1 MHGDKGHVTR
11 LCRRAA
17 VTYEY
22 MLCYVQVGRGPTVI
36 GQPSRLMCVRL
47 SLQRGWSRL
56 PSLSPASAPK
66 AGVWDTSR
74 PCVTHIH
81 TNTQTHCAFLAA
93 NMHSF
98 GAAAHNT
105 HMYTHTKPVAY
116 PFTLRCVQMAS
127 TSRKPD
133 TPLASSTPS
142 VALSC
147 VMCQAPLS
155 TCDHAIHSQRPHD

>member
-17 VTYEY
+17 VSYEY

-81 TNTQTHCAFLAA
+81 TNTLRIPCCQHAFFWSSGPQHTHVHAHQASCIPVYLEVCADGEYVQETRHTTRVQYAICGLELCDVPGTLE
-93 NMHSF
+93 HLRPC
-98 GAAAHNT
+98 NT
-105 HMYTHTKPVAY
+105 
-116 PFTLRCVQMAS
+116 
-127 TSRKPD
+127 
-133 TPLASSTPS
+133 
-142 VALSC
+142 
-147 VMCQAPLS
+147 
-155 TCDHAIHSQRPHD
+155 